1 MTDLEKQNIQLHID
15 ETIEEEIDEDH
26 IPVWYFPSNV
36 FYKMLGVEF
45 IIEKH
50 KLLYDPNMIGL
61 YEKFA
66 EEILDPA
73 DAFELKKEE
82 IETPSE

>member
-15 ETIEEEIDEDH
+15 ETIENEIDEDH
-26 IPVWYFPSNV
+26 ISVWYFPSNV
-36 FYKMLGVEF
+36 FYKMLGLDF

-50 KLLYDPNMIGL
+50 KLLYDPTMMPL

-73 DAFELKKEE
+73 EAFELKKEE
-82 IETPSE
+82 IEVPSE

>member
-15 ETIEEEIDEDH
+15 ETIEEELDEDD
-26 IPVWYFPSNV
+26 ISVWYFPSNV
-36 FYKMLGVEF
+36 FYKMLGIDF
-45 IIEKH
+45 ILTKH
-50 KLLYDPNMIGL
+50 GLKEDPTMMPL

-73 DAFELKKEE
+73 EAFELKKEE
-82 IETPSE
+82 IEVPSE

>member
-36 FYKMLGVEF
+36 FYKMLGLDF
-45 IIEKH
+45 ILTKH
-50 KLLYDPNMIGL
+50 GLKEDPTMMPL